1 MTEAGA
7 IAPQGAVVPAFR
19 PPQPSDEALMARYRD
34 GDAGAFDA
42 LYGRH
47 RGGVFRYVLR
57 LCGARAV
64 AEELFQDIWLQLVR
78 ARESYVARARFT
90 TYLYR
95 IAHNRVI
102 DHFRA
107 TRGAHFDYD
116 ENVAADMLAPRG
128 ADPAVAAESREAA
141 HRLLQAIEAL
151 PPAQREAF
159 LLQQETDM
167 TLEEIAEATGVSRET
182 AKSRLRYALG
192 RLKTAVEAA

>member
-7 IAPQGAVVPAFR
+7 VLSQGVAAPALR
-19 PPQPSDEALMARYRD
+19 PLMPSDEALMMRYRD
-34 GDAGAFDA
+34 GDVAAFDA

-78 ARESYVARARFT
+78 AREGYVARARFT

-116 ENVAADMLAPRG
+116 EEVAAAVPAARG

-141 HRLLQAIEAL
+141 RRLLLAIEAL
-151 PPAQREAF
+151 PPSQREAF

-167 TLEEIAEATGVSRET
+167 TLEEIAVATGVSRET
-182 AKSRLRYALG
+182 AKSRLRYAMA
-192 RLKTAVEAA
+192 RLKTAVEEA